1 MGRRATSWL
10 AWSLAALSLLLC
22 AASIVLYVAA
32 GSVQPPSNWGTG
44 GHSAV
49 LVLVLPFLAFPLVG
63 ALIAS
68 KRPKNPIGWICLAVG
83 VIWMIMITS
92 TSYGWY
98 GLVVGPG
105 SVPFPAAI
113 GSLGGWVWAPAVGLL
128 GTYLILLFPDG
139 RLPSRRWRPL
149 AWLSGAAIFLVSA
162 GSALTP
168 GPVEGFPGIHNPFG
182 LERYPWVAD
191 AAQSL
196 TLLLPVC
203 ILASAISLVLRFLR
217 SRGEEREQIK
227 WLSFAASILGLGF
240 ASYVIPGNILPEA
253 AGGTEPLWQNLL
265 EDAVA
270 LSFAGIPVA
279 VGIAVLRHR
288 LYDIDLLINRALV
301 YGPLTATL
309 ALGYV
314 GGVVG
319 LQSVFRAL
327 TGQESTLAVVASTL
341 AIAALFGPLRRR
353 VQGFVDRRF
362 FRRKYDAAKTLAA
375 FSVGLRDETQL
386 DTLSEDLVG
395 VVTRTVQPAHAS
407 LWLRPEPGSRSKQAD
422 KQAFIHPSAWKGRSR
437 NFAPRGFSEVRI
449 APALMPSGFL
459 MYRQGGIVA

>member
-1 MGRRATSWL
+1 MGTRAAVWL
-10 AWSLAALSLLLC
+10 AWALAALSLLLC
-22 AASIVLYVAA
+22 AASIALYVAA

-49 LVLVLPFLAFPLVG
+49 LVLVVPFLAFPFVG

-68 KRPKNPIGWICLAVG
+68 KRSKNPIGWICLAVG
-83 VIWMIMITS
+83 VIWMIMLTS

-98 GLVVGPG
+98 GLVVRPG

-113 GSLGGWVWAPAVGLL
+113 GSLGGWAWAPAVGLL

-149 AWLSGAAIFLVSA
+149 AWISGAAILSVSA

-168 GPVEGFPGIHNPFG
+168 GPVEGFPGIDNPFG
-182 LERYPWVAD
+182 LEKYPWVAD

-196 TLLLPVC
+196 VLLLPVC
-203 ILASAISLVLRFLR
+203 ILASVVSLVLRFLR
-217 SRGEEREQIK
+217 ARGEEREQIK
-227 WLSFAASILGLGF
+227 WLAFAASILGLGF
-240 ASYVIPGNILPEA
+240 SSYVIPGNILPDD
-253 AGGTEPLWQNLL
+253 AGGADPLWQNLL
-265 EDAVA
+265 EDAVT
-270 LSFAGIPVA
+270 LSFAGIPMA

-288 LYDIDLLINRALV
+288 LYDIDLIINRALV
-301 YGPLTATL
+301 YVSLTVLL
-309 ALGYV
+309 AAVYA

-319 LQSVFRAL
+319 LQAALRSL

-353 VQGFVDRRF
+353 VQAFVDRRF
-362 FRRKYDAAKTLAA
+362 YRRKYDAAKTLDA
-375 FSVGLRDETQL
+375 FSVRLRDETRL
-386 DTLSEDLVG
+386 DALSDDLVG

-407 LWLRPEPGSRSKQAD
+407 LWLRPEAGSEGRQAD
-422 KQAFIHPSAWKGRSR
+422 
-437 NFAPRGFSEVRI
+437 
-449 APALMPSGFL
+449 
-459 MYRQGGIVA
+459 

>member
-1 MGRRATSWL
+1 MGGRAAVWL

-49 LVLVLPFLAFPLVG
+49 LVLVVPFLAFPFVG

-68 KRPKNPIGWICLAVG
+68 KRSKNPIGWICLAVG
-83 VIWMIMITS
+83 VIWMIMLTS

-98 GLVVGPG
+98 GLVVRPG

-113 GSLGGWVWAPAVGLL
+113 GSLGGWAWAPAVGLL

-139 RLPSRRWRPL
+139 RLPSSRWRPL
-149 AWLSGAAIFLVSA
+149 AWISGAAILSVSA

-168 GPVEGFPGIHNPFG
+168 GPVEGFPGIDNPFG
-182 LERYPWVAD
+182 LEKYPWVAD

-196 TLLLPVC
+196 VLLLPVC
-203 ILASAISLVLRFLR
+203 ILASVVSLVLRFLR
-217 SRGEEREQIK
+217 ARGEEREQIK
-227 WLSFAASILGLGF
+227 WLAFAASILGLGF
-240 ASYVIPGNILPEA
+240 SSYVIPGNILPDD
-253 AGGTEPLWQNLL
+253 AGGADPLWQNLL
-265 EDAVA
+265 EDAVT
-270 LSFAGIPVA
+270 LSFAGIPMA

-288 LYDIDLLINRALV
+288 LYDIDLIINRALV
-301 YGPLTATL
+301 YVSLTVLL
-309 ALGYV
+309 AAVYA

-319 LQSVFRAL
+319 LQAALRSL

-353 VQGFVDRRF
+353 VQAFVDRRF
-362 FRRKYDAAKTLAA
+362 YRNKYDAAKTLEA
-375 FSVGLRDETQL
+375 FNARLREETDL
-386 DTLSEDLVG
+386 DTLRADVVG
-395 VVTRTVQPAHAS
+395 VANATVQPEHAS
-407 LWLRPEPGSRSKQAD
+407 LWLRPDVSRKAERT
-422 KQAFIHPSAWKGRSR
+422 G
-437 NFAPRGFSEVRI
+437 
-449 APALMPSGFL
+449 
-459 MYRQGGIVA
+459 